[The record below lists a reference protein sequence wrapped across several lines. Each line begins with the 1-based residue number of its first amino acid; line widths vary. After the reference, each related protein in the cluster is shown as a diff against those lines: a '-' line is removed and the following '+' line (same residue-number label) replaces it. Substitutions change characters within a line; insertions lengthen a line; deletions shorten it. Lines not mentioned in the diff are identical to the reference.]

1 MFPQIIT
8 STDGSIRKAFQYVS
22 ADSPVQLQVSLFL
35 SFVVHSSHS
44 VCSRGCLGLA
54 EPGLSIYP
62 HRQDRELSIGS
73 EKNIEKGE
81 KAWADMA
88 DSAESF
94 EETDLRRSGEDCAR
108 NQAAKNDDD
117 PKDYLGVPMLRRC
130 AAKLSSSRTAGTNL
144 FGPSD
149 RGNTCYPCLGSKYQ
163 RQQEAQQQRKQQ
175 YLVGW

>member
-1 MFPQIIT
+1 MQQRVPRFGRTRSVYLPPL
-8 STDGSIRKAFQYVS
+8 SGSGAKYWKR
-22 ADSPVQLQVSLFL
+22 
-35 SFVVHSSHS
+35 
-44 VCSRGCLGLA
+44 
-54 EPGLSIYP
+54 
-62 HRQDRELSIGS
+62 
-73 EKNIEKGE
+73 KNIEKGE

-108 NQAAKNDDD
+108 NQAAKNDED